1 MKNIIKIFT
10 LLVALLIVTNSADA
24 RLRGGSDRVAAG
36 TVKGGT
42 LRFFTD
48 EKCETEIDDK
58 VAAGSTVFIKA
69 KADWGKRLGTADA
82 NGKVSFITAEQTV
95 NSTVAQTRG
104 EIGLGES
111 IDVVFVKSKLD
122 EGIYKFVMPTDAKVN
137 VKVSAQFADPD
148 PNLNVQITSVAANYN
163 VDENAAEGTIV
174 GKLTV
179 TDKTKVDG
187 AYESLNYTL
196 TSDFDADVLNDIFE
210 VNEVNNFAGVRTIE
224 ISAKNQEK
232 LDFEYIKSFIAKLYV
247 ENTSGDYAAARFNIN
262 INNLNEDFT
271 LDNQTFTLAEKQEN
285 GKDWPA
291 GTVFGNV
298 KVTASDKNTSDYI
311 FKVTTSGIP
320 FNFYQGTNDLIIT
333 DGSALD
339 YETKPT
345 WTFKIS
351 VSDGEYT
358 HDATITINL
367 TDVNEAPQISDC
379 KKEYTIKENSKNGTK
394 LGSITVKDYDKV
406 EGQYEQFTYTLSL
419 LNDALEV
426 KESANNAGDRIVSI
440 VVKDESKLDY
450 EKLYNET
457 EENAIIPITITATD
471 TQGNSASVK
480 TKIVIEDVNEK
491 LTARGGT
498 FYLNEHSP
506 IGSNLSSIEYK
517 DDAKKVVA
525 KVEAEDEDKYNPDF
539 SKLSY
544 TISKNN
550 TSSGAAD
557 AKKFNIDP
565 RTGRITSAEEF
576 DYEKETMHKYSFL
589 VNVSDGYFSAD
600 VEVTVN
606 IQDITEPT
614 FKYDDDVDVYVKENT
629 ETGEKIADFKEILDK
644 IKAKEEDIRD
654 KLAMIIDNPSFTID
668 QEASV
673 SAKGLFEI
681 DDQGFIKVKNSLD
694 FENLY
699 PNNKFTVVVKV
710 NGQSSNHNDIILTI
724 NVKIEVTD
732 VNEAPTAEDVTI
744 SIPETQTY
752 ANGSI
757 GNIKATDPDFMSIV
771 SVRATPNGKH
781 PLGFNKLYYS
791 LNEVLEVNGSTD
803 FPFEINENT
812 GAITVREGETLN
824 FSKQNQYQFVVKVT
838 DCAIDE
844 NNPKQSD
851 IAKVTINI
859 TDINNAPKFIT
870 VSDVYDVDENEDEG
884 TVVNGDKILVYDD
897 DQDDVDKLTITIRDN
912 YATAAL
918 DAAKLFEVVQDGRTN
933 SQTHESTFV
942 IKTKSGLDYEALYK
956 SIDKDAIFDVTL
968 TIKDSEERTKYPQ
981 KNCKIRVN
989 DVNEE
994 PSENKNSFSFSV
1006 DENTTTS
1013 PTLGKVEVLD
1023 PDMYKAEY
1031 GTLYYSLIDNDAT
1044 QFTIDAEGNL
1054 STIHGTQLDYET
1066 KDKYEFRVE
1075 VTDKTYSI
1083 KVPVTVTINNVN
1095 EAPAFAEG
1103 TQVLLVDE
1111 YAEIGSKVG
1120 IVSANDDD
1128 MKNGKTGKR
1137 PTYSLEA
1144 TDNVADDYKAF
1155 EIDKSSGVI
1164 KVKAHPIESFNTKHE
1179 YNVRVVATDG
1189 DDPSLTDYVDV
1200 VIKTRLKMENLFST
1214 GNAFTSYVAP
1224 DNMAVPEGLSAY
1236 VVTDIDG
1243 ASAAIQQIDYLP
1255 QSVPVLIKRA
1265 DNDVNLFMATTGN
1278 GTSFYVNKLQ
1288 INETDRE
1295 VSVGELYLL
1304 YRDEFVLTSSGTL
1317 PAGSV
1322 YLPIN
1327 DVVAKTRSLTI
1338 GDGED
1343 GTTGIDDITPALS
1356 EGEETWYD
1364 LQGRRQ
1370 GSKPTR
1376 RGIYI
1381 SNGRKVVIK

>member
-1 MKNIIKIFT
+1 MKNIIKIFA

-48 EKCETEIDDK
+48 EKCETQLDDK

-69 KADWGKRLGTADA
+69 KADWGKRLGAADA

-122 EGIYKFVMPTDAKVN
+122 EGIYKLVMPTDANIN

-196 TSDFDADVLNDIFE
+196 TSDFEADVLNDIFE

-247 ENTSGDYAAARFNIN
+247 ENTSGDYAAARFNIS
-262 INNLNEDFT
+262 INDLNEDFT
-271 LDNQTFTLAEKQEN
+271 LNNQTFTLAEKQEN

-614 FKYDDDVDVYVKENT
+614 FKYDDDVDVYVKEDT
-629 ETGEKIADFKEILDK
+629 KAGEKIADFKEILDK
-644 IKAKEEDIRD
+644 IKAKDKDIRD

-744 SIPETQTY
+744 SIPETQTS
-752 ANGSI
+752 ADGEI
-757 GNIKATDPDFMSIV
+757 GRIKATDPDFMSIV
-771 SVRATPNGKH
+771 AACARPNGTH

-791 LNEVLEVNGSTD
+791 LNEVLEVNVSTD

-918 DAAKLFEVVQDGRTN
+918 DAAKLFEVVRIGNTN

-942 IKTKSGLDYEALYK
+942 IKTKAGLDYEALYK
-956 SIDKDAIFDVTL
+956 SIDKDAIFNVTL
-968 TIKDSEERTKYPQ
+968 TITDTEGNTTSKDCQ
-981 KNCKIRVN
+981 IRVI

-994 PSENKNSFSFSV
+994 PIFKEESFKFNVKENCLNAISV
-1006 DENTTTS
+1006 
-1013 PTLGKVEVLD
+1013 GKIIVKD
-1023 PDMYKAEY
+1023 PDVFNTEY
-1031 GTLYYSLIDNDAT
+1031 GTLYYSLDGDEAT
-1044 QFTIDAEGNL
+1044 KFTIL
-1054 STIHGTQLDYET
+1054 SGGEIYTIYGTKLDYET
-1066 KDKYEFRVE
+1066 KNTYEFTAV
-1075 VTDKTYSI
+1075 VTDKKHTIS
-1083 KVPVTVTINNVN
+1083 VPVTVNIDNVV
-1095 EAPAFAEG
+1095 EAPVFAEKNP
-1103 TQVLLVDE
+1103 VLLVDE

-1120 IVSANDDD
+1120 TVSANDDD
-1128 MKNGKTGKR
+1128 IKNGKTGKR

-1144 TDNVADDYKAF
+1144 TDYVADDYKAF

-1200 VIKTRLKMENLFST
+1200 VIKARLKMENLFST
-1214 GNAFTSYVAP
+1214 GNTFTSYVAP

-1265 DNDVNLFMATTGN
+1265 DKDVNLFMATTGN

-1322 YLPIN
+1322 YLPIT

>member
-48 EKCETEIDDK
+48 EKCETQLDDK

-69 KADWGKRLGTADA
+69 KADWGKRLGAADA

-196 TSDFDADVLNDIFE
+196 TSDFEADVLNDIFE

-247 ENTSGDYAAARFNIN
+247 ENTSGDYAAARFNIS
-262 INNLNEDFT
+262 INDLNEDFT
-271 LDNQTFTLAEKQEN
+271 LNNQTFTLAEKQEN

-498 FYLNEHSP
+498 FHLNEHSP
-506 IGSNLSSIEYK
+506 IGSSVAEEYDEEGYIK
-517 DDAKKVVA
+517 AVA

-539 SKLSY
+539 RKLTY

-565 RTGRITSAEEF
+565 RTGRITSAAEF
-576 DYEKETMHKYSFL
+576 DYETDSKENHTYTFL
-589 VNVSDGYFSAD
+589 VTVSDDEFSKD
-600 VEVTVN
+600 VEVKVEIQN
-606 IQDITEPT
+606 IEEPT
-614 FKYDDDVDVYVKENT
+614 ISWGEADVFVKENT
-629 ETGEKIADFKEILDK
+629 KVDEVIANINDILESRKET
-644 IKAKEEDIRD
+644 
-654 KLAMIIDNPSFTID
+654 IDGDVSFEID
-668 QEASV
+668 QEASG
-673 SAKGLFEI
+673 SANGLFEI
-681 DDQGFIKVKNSLD
+681 DNNGSITVQKSLD
-694 FENLY
+694 FESLY
-699 PNNKFTVVVKV
+699 PNNTFTVKV
-710 NGQSSNHNDIILTI
+710 IATDSGDNKHNIDI
-724 NVKIEVTD
+724 KIVVTD
-732 VNEAPTAEDVTI
+732 VNEEPSTSDLEI
-744 SIPETQTY
+744 SILETKTS
-752 ANGSI
+752 ADGSI
-757 GNIKATDPDFMSIV
+757 GKVAATDPDIHSEE
-771 SVRATPNGKH
+771 A
-781 PLGFNKLYYS
+781 LGFNKLHYMIEGVDS
-791 LNEVLEVNGSTD
+791 DSD

-812 GAITVREGETLN
+812 GDITVREGETLN
-824 FSKQNQYQFVVKVT
+824 YVKHDEYKFKVKVT
-838 DCAIDE
+838 DCPIETQLSIKA
-844 NNPKQSD
+844 N
-851 IAKVTINI
+851 VTIKI
-859 TDINNAPKFIT
+859 TDVNRPSKFIT
-870 VSDVYDVDENEDEG
+870 LSDVYEVEENADYG
-884 TVVNGDKILVYDD
+884 TAVNGDNILVYDD
-897 DQDDVDKLTITIRDN
+897 DQEDVNQLTITIRDN

-918 DAAKLFEVVQDGRTN
+918 DAEKLFEVVRIGNTN

-956 SIDKDAIFDVTL
+956 SIDKDAIFNVTL
-968 TIKDSEERTKYPQ
+968 TITDTKGNTTFKDCQ
-981 KNCKIRVN
+981 IRVI

-994 PSENKNSFSFSV
+994 PFENKKSFSFSV

-1054 STIHGTQLDYET
+1054 STIHGAKYDYET

-1083 KVPVTVTINNVN
+1083 NVPVTVTINNVN
-1095 EAPAFAEG
+1095 EAPEFAEG

-1128 MKNGKTGKR
+1128 IKNGKTGKR

-1144 TDNVADDYKAF
+1144 TDYVADDYKAF

-1189 DDPSLTDYVDV
+1189 DDPSLTDYIDV

-1214 GNAFTSYVAP
+1214 GNTFTCYVAP

-1288 INETDRE
+1288 INETDRD